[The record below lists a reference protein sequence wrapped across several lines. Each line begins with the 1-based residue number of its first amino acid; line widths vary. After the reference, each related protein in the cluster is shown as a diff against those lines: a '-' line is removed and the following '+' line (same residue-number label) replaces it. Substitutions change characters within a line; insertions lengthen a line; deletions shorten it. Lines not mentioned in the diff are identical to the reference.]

1 MTWSVRHLGPDPGV
15 VEMTLSGEVG
25 RAELDA
31 AFAGTL
37 ASALEHDAWHLLCD
51 ILDITGGPTLFD
63 VYAVVVALDQ
73 LGVQD
78 RFREALLTRSDTD
91 EITNAR
97 FWETACV
104 NRGIAAR
111 AFTDRAEALAWL
123 TRP

>member
-1 MTWSVRHLGPDPGV
+1 MAWSVRYLGPDPDV
-15 VEMTLSGEVG
+15 VEMTLAGEVG

-31 AFAGTL
+31 AFAGAL
-37 ASALEHDAWHLLCD
+37 AVATECDAWHLLCD

-63 VYAVVVALDQ
+63 VYAVVVAVAD

-78 RFREALLTRSDTD
+78 RFREALLTQPDA
-91 EITNAR
+91 ENIANAR

-111 AFTDRAEALAWL
+111 AFTDRHEALAWL
-123 TRP
+123 TRH